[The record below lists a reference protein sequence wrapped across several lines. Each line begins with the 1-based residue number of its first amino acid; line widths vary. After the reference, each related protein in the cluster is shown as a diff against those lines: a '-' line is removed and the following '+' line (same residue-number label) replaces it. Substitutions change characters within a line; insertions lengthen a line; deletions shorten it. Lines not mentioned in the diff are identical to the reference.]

1 MLTLSLPTDAGC
13 ALFSGGRPG
22 WRRWRAQPAT
32 SSRFASRAGA
42 CGFRCYAAS
51 AMPPIRRLPVL
62 QNTETTDPER
72 PPWHWIIIG
81 FSFIV
86 SLFAPLAMLAT
97 WVGQRVALA
106 FFGDATSGE
115 LALRLAAASR
125 GARAAMWFAAV
136 GAPVLAYI
144 FSCFGAGMLVGRFGA
159 RAGPQE
165 AAGAGG
171 VAGLTLW
178 GLVFLRGS
186 EASPGVGSSAAP
198 GAVLAAVALV
208 VLVSLG
214 GVTSYAGGR
223 LGFRLRT
230 ASATRPVPHA

>member
-1 MLTLSLPTDAGC
+1 
-13 ALFSGGRPG
+13 
-22 WRRWRAQPAT
+22 
-32 SSRFASRAGA
+32 
-42 CGFRCYAAS
+42 
-51 AMPPIRRLPVL
+51 MPPIRRLPVL

-97 WVGQRVALA
+97 WIGQRVAVA

-125 GARAAMWFAAV
+125 GARFAMWLAAV

-144 FSCFGAGMLVGRFGA
+144 FSCFGAGTLVGRFGA
-159 RAGPQE
+159 RAGPRE

-178 GLVFLRGS
+178 ALVFLRGS
-186 EASPGVGSSAAP
+186 EASPGVATSAAP
-198 GAVLAAVALV
+198 GAAARGCGPGGARLARRSDQLRWRAPRF
-208 VLVSLG
+208 SP
-214 GVTSYAGGR
+214 SYCERDAN
-223 LGFRLRT
+223 
-230 ASATRPVPHA
+230 HAAPLSG